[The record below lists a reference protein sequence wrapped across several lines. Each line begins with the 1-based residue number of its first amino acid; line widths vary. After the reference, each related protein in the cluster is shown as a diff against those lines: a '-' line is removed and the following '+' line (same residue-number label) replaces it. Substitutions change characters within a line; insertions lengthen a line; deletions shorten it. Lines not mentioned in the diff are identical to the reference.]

1 MGVKRVISKV
11 KGAARKIKTQG
22 KAALKTAT
30 KVPRAAAK
38 ILKEEGRAAVQ
49 VAKHGARSFG
59 KLPLYKKA
67 ALVAAAP
74 LAPLAYGASHG
85 FRKPLKTLGVVK
97 DIGVGAAKQIIGIP
111 GRVAQFHKES
121 IQEDWNAAKKSA
133 GVKRK

>member
-1 MGVKRVISKV
+1 MGIKRVISKV

-22 KAALKTAT
+22 KVALKAAT
-30 KVPRAAAK
+30 KGARTTAK
-38 ILKEEGRAAVQ
+38 VLREEGKAAVQ

-67 ALVAAAP
+67 AIVAAAP
-74 LAPLAYGASHG
+74 LLPLAYGASHG
-85 FRKPLKTLGVVK
+85 FRKPKKVLGVVK

-121 IQEDWNAAKKSA
+121 LQEDWDAAKKSA
-133 GVKRK
+133 GVKKK